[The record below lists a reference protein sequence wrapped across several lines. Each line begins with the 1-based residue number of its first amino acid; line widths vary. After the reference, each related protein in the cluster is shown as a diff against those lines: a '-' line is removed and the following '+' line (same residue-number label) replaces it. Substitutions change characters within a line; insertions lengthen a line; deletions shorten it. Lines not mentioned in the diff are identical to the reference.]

1 MISILVANAK
11 GGCGKTTIAT
21 NLAAAYASR
30 GFETWLVDADRQK
43 SALGWAK
50 ARPDARPPIIARAWK
65 EKLDLPDGSGARVIF
80 DAPAG
85 VRTKAFA
92 ELLRQCDLAIV
103 PVLPSGFDIAAT
115 ERMLSR
121 VEDLKPVRKGRK
133 PVAVVMNR
141 YRAAS
146 RSGKA
151 LLARLT
157 ETGRDP
163 VARIADRAIYPDLA
177 GAGIGIFEMSGARN
191 RGITDEWKPLIRF
204 IESFAAD

>member
-50 ARPDARPPIIARAWK
+50 ARPDNRPRIFARAWK
-65 EKLDLPDGSGARVIF
+65 EDIDLPDRPGARVIF

-85 VRTKAFA
+85 MRTKAFA
-92 ELLRQCDLAIV
+92 LLLDHCDLAIV

-121 VEDLKPVRKGRK
+121 VEGLKPVRKGRK

-163 VARIADRAIYPDLA
+163 VARIADRTIYPDLA
-177 GAGIGIFEMSGARN
+177 ATGIGIFEMSGARN
-191 RGITDEWKPLIRF
+191 REITNEWKPLIRF

>member
-1 MISILVANAK
+1 MISVLVANAK

-30 GFETWLVDADRQK
+30 GFDTWLIDADRQK

-50 ARPDARPPIIARAWK
+50 ARPGDRPVITAKAWK
-65 EKLDLPDGSGARVIF
+65 EGMDLPDGPGARVIF

-92 ELLRQCDLAIV
+92 TLLRECDLAIV

-115 ERMLSR
+115 ERMLTR

-133 PVAVVMNR
+133 PLAVVMNR
-141 YRAAS
+141 YRASS

-163 VARIADRAIYPDLA
+163 IARIADRAVYPDLA
-177 GAGIGIFEMSGARN
+177 GTGLGLFELGGARN
-191 RGITDEWKPLIRF
+191 RKITEEWKPLIRF
-204 IESFAAD
+204 IEEFAGD